1 MSNEEPEVE
10 LNPED
15 GTPEEEAAGEEEE
28 PAGE

>member
-15 GTPEEEAAGEEEE
+15 GTPEEEAGEEEE

>member
-15 GTPEEEAAGEEEE
+15 GTPEEEAGEEE